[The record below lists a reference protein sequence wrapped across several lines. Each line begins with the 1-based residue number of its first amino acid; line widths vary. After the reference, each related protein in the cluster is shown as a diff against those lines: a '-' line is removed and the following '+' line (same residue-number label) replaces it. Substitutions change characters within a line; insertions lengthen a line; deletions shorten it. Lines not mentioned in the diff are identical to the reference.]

1 MSQKSPLVVNVV
13 NPDASAGKGSII
25 VVEYSDPEAAM
36 RAAKKI
42 AEETG
47 RTVTVRDES
56 MNVLGTVSKPITH

>member
-1 MSQKSPLVVNVV
+1 MNQKSPLLVNVV
-13 NPDASAGKGSII
+13 NPDAFSGKGSII

-47 RTVTVRDES
+47 RTVTVRDEN
-56 MNVLGTVSKPITH
+56 MNVLGTIPKPTAH